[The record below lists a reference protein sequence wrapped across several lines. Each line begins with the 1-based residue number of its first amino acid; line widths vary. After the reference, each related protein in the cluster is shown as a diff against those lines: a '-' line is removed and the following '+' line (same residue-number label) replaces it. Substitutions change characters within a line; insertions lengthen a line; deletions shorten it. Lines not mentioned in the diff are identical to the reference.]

1 MFQNLCQILWQLR
14 GGIYFYP
21 NKQAMTLESLLKDYT
36 TYNLWANRLMVD
48 WLRKKP
54 LELMTT
60 EVPSS
65 FPSLHLTLLHIWGA
79 EKVWI
84 ERLNGDSPS
93 QFLTQY
99 FTGNTEEVFEGLLD
113 CSEQFRDLIA
123 GQDAAYF
130 SGSSSY
136 VHINGN
142 PYTQNRAQM
151 ILHCMQHSTYHRGQL
166 VTIARNLALVDPPQT
181 DYIAHVRLQNL

>member
-1 MFQNLCQILWQLR
+1 MFQNLCQILRQLR

-21 NKQAMTLESLLKDYT
+21 NKSNMTLELLLKDFT

-48 WLRKKP
+48 WLQKKP
-54 LELMTT
+54 AELMTR

-65 FPSLHLTLLHIWGA
+65 FPSLHLTMLHIWGA

-84 ERLNGDSPS
+84 ERLNSDAPGP
-93 QFLTQY
+93 FLTQS
-99 FTGNTEEVFEGLLD
+99 FVGTTEEVFKGLLSV
-113 CSEQFRDLIA
+113 SEQFRDLVA

-130 SGSSSY
+130 TGNSSY

-142 PYTQNRAQM
+142 SYTQNRAQM

-166 VTIARNLALVDPPQT
+166 VTMARNLGLSDPPQT

>member
-1 MFQNLCQILWQLR
+1 
-14 GGIYFYP
+14 
-21 NKQAMTLESLLKDYT
+21 MTLEILLKDFT

-54 LELMTT
+54 SELMTK

-65 FPSLHLTLLHIWGA
+65 FPSLHLTMLHTWGA

-84 ERLNGDSPS
+84 ERLREDAPTP
-93 QFLTQY
+93 FLTQS
-99 FTGNTEEVFEGLLD
+99 FSGTTEDVFDGLLD

-123 GQDAAYF
+123 GQNAAYF
-130 SGSSSY
+130 TSSASY
-136 VHINGN
+136 VHINGKEN
-142 PYTQNRAQM
+142 TQNRAQM

-166 VTIARNLALVDPPQT
+166 VTIARNLGLTDPPQT
-181 DYIAHVRLQNL
+181 DYIAYVHLQNL